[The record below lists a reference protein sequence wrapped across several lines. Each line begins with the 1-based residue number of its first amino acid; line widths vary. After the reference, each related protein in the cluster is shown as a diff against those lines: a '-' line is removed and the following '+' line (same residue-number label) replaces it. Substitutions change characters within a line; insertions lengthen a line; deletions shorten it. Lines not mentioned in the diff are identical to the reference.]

1 MFCRLT
7 FVLLESNFNNMKH
20 KGAFLVIIML
30 FSLTRFSMGIGENT
44 EHKASVVIP
53 DVALLSLQFDGNSN
67 IELLGAMPSVA
78 GSKIDMR
85 ENANASIWLNYSS
98 VCRENQKRKVTATVV
113 GELPEGVVVKLNAAG
128 SVGAGKGA
136 LGKANGTVILSG
148 NPSYIISGIGSCY
161 TGCGVHNGHLLSYQ
175 LEIDEDKFYQ
185 TSEKKP
191 VSVHVVYTLTD
202 DN

>member
-1 MFCRLT
+1 MT
-7 FVLLESNFNNMKH
+7 FVLLRSNFSNMKH

-30 FSLTRFSMGIGENT
+30 FSFTRFSLGIGENT

-53 DVALLSLQFDGNSN
+53 DVALLSLQHDGNSN
-67 IELLGAMPSVA
+67 IELMGTSSSVA
-78 GSKIDMR
+78 GSKIEMGGEATAD
-85 ENANASIWLNYSS
+85 IWLNYSS
-98 VCRENQKRKVTATVV
+98 VCHKNQKRKVTATVV

-148 NPSYIISGIGSCY
+148 NPSDIISGIGSCY
-161 TGCGVHNGHLLSYQ
+161 TGCGVHNGHLLSYE
-175 LEIDEDKFYQ
+175 LEIDEDMFYQ
-185 TSEKKP
+185 ASENKLA
-191 VSVHVVYTLTD
+191 SVHVVYTLTD